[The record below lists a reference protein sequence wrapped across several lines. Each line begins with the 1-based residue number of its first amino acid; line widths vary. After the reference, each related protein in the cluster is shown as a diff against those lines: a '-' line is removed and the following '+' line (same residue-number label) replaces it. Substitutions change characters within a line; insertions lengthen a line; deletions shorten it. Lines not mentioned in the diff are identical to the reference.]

1 MIWAGIVIMVFGYSL
16 TIIYEKKMEKP
27 KEEDTKDLVRK
38 LNNTIPEVQEE
49 DENTFIEQA
58 VPEGED
64 YDMKKM
70 IR

>member
-58 VPEGED
+58 EPEGED

>member
-1 MIWAGIVIMVFGYSL
+1 MVFGYSL

-58 VPEGED
+58 EPEGED